1 MTRRFR
7 QGWVR
12 SVDRFRNGLPSGRTA
27 RGWAVAA
34 AGLFALLLASGP
46 ETAIG
51 QVMMM
56 ELVAAQP
63 SNEEPGRPIQLPP
76 ASTEVKEALDDF
88 ERFARRS
95 AWERAFKALDGI
107 PDEQNE
113 RFVDRDD
120 GFIIRVS
127 ERRRGLLASLPPEG
141 REAYRLFADAE
152 AQRLLDLAVGEQE
165 EETLERLFASS
176 FLTSSGD
183 DAADRL
189 GDLRFQQGRFDRA
202 AECWLAILRDYPD
215 SDLPPAQIAVKAALA
230 LHRAGRASEVEELRR
245 DIEGRYAGEEVV
257 IAGSP
262 EEAETFLDRVLDEPE
277 PEDSASADPSK
288 KPAPVL
294 GATEAAAW
302 QVRFGDSVVAGM
314 TEQEQQQWRVNP
326 LSLTVPGTATDGSR
340 LFVNYLSYLFAVDL
354 TTGKML
360 WRSAPFHDLNTAVS
374 QNQGRMIDPSRYLVV
389 AVGDRLLSL
398 ERDLRDQNYNAPFR
412 LVCRRSDS
420 GDVVWQ
426 STDLSELAGLD
437 LIGPPLPVGDRVF
450 VVGRTFMNQQPQ
462 QGPGLFVLAIQ
473 PSHGK
478 VLWKAE
484 VGTLRQDQQRYYYGV
499 PFQEAQPQ
507 LVHRGGAVFLDTH
520 AGVLVRLD
528 AETGDLAWG
537 YAYETDPVSGSGGRV
552 FVSSNRIPD
561 PVTAAGRPV
570 EVDGALL
577 VKGAKSGRI
586 AAIDPDRMT
595 LRWDRPMARSA
606 RLLGAVEGSV
616 ILGGPEVDALDVDS
630 RRLEWSIRLPGGS
643 YDGRPIIR
651 NDGIWHLTPRGI
663 FELDSQTGRVRRI
676 VRGDDTGSIGG
687 DLLLTDCWLL
697 AVSNRTISAYE
708 RRPGED
714 DLDSNLNPNSD
725 DAQTTD
731 EGEQ

>member
-1 MTRRFR
+1 MEM
-7 QGWVR
+7 
-12 SVDRFRNGLPSGRTA
+12 
-27 RGWAVAA
+27 VAPP
-34 AGLFALLLASGP
+34 L
-46 ETAIG
+46 
-51 QVMMM
+51 
-56 ELVAAQP
+56 

-76 ASTEVKEALDDF
+76 ASTEVKEAIDDF

-95 AWERAFKALDGI
+95 AWDRAFKALDDI

-152 AQRLLDLAVGEQE
+152 ARRLLDQAVGEQE

-176 FLTSSGD
+176 FLTSAGD
-183 DAADRL
+183 DAANRL
-189 GDLRFQQGRFDRA
+189 GDLRFEQGRFDRA
-202 AECWLAILRDYPD
+202 AECWLAILREYPD

-230 LHRAGRASEVEELRR
+230 LHRAGRASEAEELRQEIQ
-245 DIEGRYAGEEVV
+245 DRYAGEQVL
-257 IAGSP
+257 IAGSRVDP
-262 EEAETFLDRVLDEPE
+262 NVFLDQAMEEEEEERSPSANAEEA
-277 PEDSASADPSK
+277 
-288 KPAPVL
+288 APVL
-294 GATEAAAW
+294 GETQEAAW

-314 TEQEQQQWRVNP
+314 SEQELQQWKANP
-326 LSLTVPGTATDGSR
+326 FSLAVPGTATDGSR
-340 LFVNYLSYLFAVDL
+340 LFVNYLSHLFAVDL
-354 TTGKML
+354 DTGKML
-360 WRSAPFHDLNTAVS
+360 WRSAPFHDLNAAVS
-374 QNQGRMIDPSRYLVV
+374 QNQGRIIDPTRYLIV
-389 AVGDRLLSL
+389 AVGERVLSL
-398 ERDLRDQNYNAPFR
+398 ERDLRDQNYNAPYR
-412 LVCRRSDS
+412 LVCRRADS

-426 STDLSELAGLD
+426 STDLTEMANLD

-450 VVGRTFMNQQPQ
+450 VVARSSMNQQPQ
-462 QGPGLFVLAIQ
+462 QGPGLFVLAIE
-473 PSHGK
+473 PSDGT
-478 VLWKAE
+478 VIWKAE
-484 VGTLRQDQQRYYYGV
+484 VGTLRQGQQRIYYGM

-537 YAYETDPVSGSGGRV
+537 YAYETEPVSGTGGRV
-552 FVSSNRIPD
+552 FFSSNRVPD

-570 EVDGALL
+570 EVDGALV

-586 AAIDPDRMT
+586 AAIDPDRMI
-595 LRWDRPMARSA
+595 LRWDRPMSQSA
-606 RLLGAVEGSV
+606 RLLGAVGRSV

-630 RRLEWSIRLPGGS
+630 QRLQWSIRLPGGS

-651 NDGIWHLTPRGI
+651 DDGIWHLTPRGI
-663 FELDSQTGRVRRI
+663 FELDPRTGRVRRI

-687 DLLLTDCWLL
+687 DLLLTDRWLL
-697 AVSNRTISAYE
+697 AVSNRTISAYD
-708 RRPGED
+708 RRLDGG
-714 DLDSNLNPNSD
+714 DLDSNLND
-725 DAQTTD
+725 DEDDSRTTD